1 MCLETPLYEITKQ
14 LYLKLHIKY
23 LNFLEFHL
31 GSSGD
36 PASRSTP
43 IRWKEGF
50 DLAAKAAQR
59 AAAAAARS
67 GRKRPLENRTFFS
80 WFCDNGDPSA
90 DDVAEVIKDDMWYV
104 PKSHS

>member
-1 MCLETPLYEITKQ
+1 MGT
-14 LYLKLHIKY
+14 
-23 LNFLEFHL
+23 
-31 GSSGD
+31 SGD
-36 PASRSTP
+36 PSSQSTP

-67 GRKRPLENRTFFS
+67 GRKRPLENRSFFS

-90 DDVAEVIKDDMWYV
+90 DDIAEVIKDDMWYV
-104 PKSHS
+104 DTWLSVRNLDCVILVIAAINCHSY